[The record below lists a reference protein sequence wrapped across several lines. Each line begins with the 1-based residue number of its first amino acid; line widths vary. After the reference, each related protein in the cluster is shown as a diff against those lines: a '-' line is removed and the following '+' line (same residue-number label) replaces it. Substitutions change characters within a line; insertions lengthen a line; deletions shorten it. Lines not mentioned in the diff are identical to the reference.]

1 MDLTSV
7 RRGATGPVLVGV
19 DGHDHDARVVTTAG
33 AHADRLGTGLQVV
46 HVLDVAGEPL
56 RPATLPTV
64 ALRRSHERRRKLDDA
79 RAELR
84 ERLQTF
90 VTGLTDVD
98 LANVDLRTTVGDPA
112 TVLLAM
118 SRRACL
124 LVLGTRSGPARSPF
138 LLGTVCQ
145 DVAVHASC
153 PVLLVPWAKDGDEP
167 G

>member
-1 MDLTSV
+1 MDLTSA
-7 RRGATGPVLVGV
+7 RPGAAGPVVVGV
-19 DGHDHDARVVTTAG
+19 DGHDHDARIVTTAG
-33 AHADRLGTGLQVV
+33 AHADRLGAGLQVV
-46 HVLDVAGEPL
+46 HVLDVAGEP
-56 RPATLPTV
+56 RRAATLPTV
-64 ALRRSHERRRKLDDA
+64 ALRRSDERRRKLDDA

-84 ERLQTF
+84 ERLRGF
-90 VTGLTDVD
+90 VAD
-98 LANVDLRTTVGDPA
+98 LADVDLRTTVGDPA

-153 PVLLVPWAKDGDEP
+153 PVLLVPWAKDGAAP
-167 G
+167 R